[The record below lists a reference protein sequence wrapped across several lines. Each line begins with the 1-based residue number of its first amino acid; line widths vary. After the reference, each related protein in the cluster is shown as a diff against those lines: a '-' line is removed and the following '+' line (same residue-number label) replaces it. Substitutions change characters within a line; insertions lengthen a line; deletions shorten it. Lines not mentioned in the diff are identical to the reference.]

1 MIKITIPVISALALI
16 ACNDTTESENV
27 ASTPEAKTGAAQ
39 TGDAS
44 SSADS
49 RKSSGC
55 SNSVSST
62 DRFTVLDVP
71 TGADRNEVEEALR
84 CRGDFLYARYDSGS
98 QGYYGFQGG
107 GPANMVVNEYTFGEE
122 CAGEEA
128 GCSTLLSG
136 SMRGTRV
143 RMQGSARALYSGVE
157 DEAKLVQISSGR
169 GFKDEEAPLGSA
181 VVDALIEKYGE
192 ASLTSENYTGGKV
205 LMWIWDEDGRMIA
218 QPSDDR
224 FIRWENCSKLINPR
238 NPQLGNVPCSKALTA
253 VVNVNDAGVAQGV
266 NLVLTDKELFLR
278 MRDQNARSNQALK
291 DEAASNEAA
300 RAADNEVP
308 EF

>member
-1 MIKITIPVISALALI
+1 MVKYTFPIIAALALS
-16 ACNDTTESENV
+16 ACDDAAEAENGGPTEDTETNATQVSN
-27 ASTPEAKTGAAQ
+27 ST
-39 TGDAS
+39 S
-44 SSADS
+44 SRDGQKSA
-49 RKSSGC
+49 GC
-55 SNSVSST
+55 STSISSN

-71 TGADRNEVEEALR
+71 TGATRDEVEEALR

-107 GPANMVVNEYTFGEE
+107 GPANMVINEYTFGEE

-128 GCSTLLSG
+128 GCGTLLSG
-136 SMRGTRV
+136 SLRGTSV

-181 VVDALIEKYGE
+181 VINALIKKYGE
-192 ASLTSENYTGGKV
+192 ASLTTETYSGAKI
-205 LMWIWDEDGRMIA
+205 LMWLWGEDGQMISE
-218 QPSDDR
+218 PSDTR
-224 FIRWENCSKLINPR
+224 FIKWENCIKPINPR
-238 NPQLGNVPCSKALTA
+238 NPRVGNVPCSKSLSAT
-253 VVNVNDAGVAQGV
+253 VDVNDAGVAQGI
-266 NLVLTDKELFLR
+266 NLALTNQELFLQ
-278 MRDQNARSNQALK
+278 MRDQNKRTNEALE

-308 EF
+308 DF